1 MIADLPCVIVALAF
15 ALMGLGSLLAPVR
28 VTAQFGIPALDV
40 DGRNE
45 VRAVYGGFGLAM
57 ALALV
62 LALQM
67 PALRGGICLT
77 IGAALFGM
85 AAGRLVSAL
94 IDRGI
99 GRWPLRYLGIEI
111 AAGLVV
117 LFAR

>member
-1 MIADLPCVIVALAF
+1 MIADLLCGLVALAF
-15 ALMGLGSLLAPVR
+15 GLMGVGSLWAPVR

-57 ALALV
+57 ALLLIVAL
-62 LALQM
+62 LM

-77 IGAALFGM
+77 IAAALFGL
-85 AAGRLVSAL
+85 AAGRLISAV

-111 AAGLVV
+111 AAGLAV
-117 LFAR
+117 LLAR